1 MVSKIL
7 DLDLI
12 DKLLTKKQRLRK
24 TYQIQLL
31 LQLISS
37 FIPAKLKKDGVGKYV
52 KKVSQNHYY
61 WIVPLVGIKMSSQP
75 LQRVMIIMTNT
86 MMLMN
91 RKKHMEKTSMNKT
104 KYKIKLECQCFDY
117 CQTRVQTICRSTFDQ
132 A

>member
-1 MVSKIL
+1 M
-7 DLDLI
+7 I

-86 MMLMN
+86 IMLMI
-91 RKKHMEKTSMNKT
+91 RKKHMEKTSMNKV
-104 KYKIKLECQCFDY
+104 KYKIKLECQCF
-117 CQTRVQTICRSTFDQ
+117 
-132 A
+132 